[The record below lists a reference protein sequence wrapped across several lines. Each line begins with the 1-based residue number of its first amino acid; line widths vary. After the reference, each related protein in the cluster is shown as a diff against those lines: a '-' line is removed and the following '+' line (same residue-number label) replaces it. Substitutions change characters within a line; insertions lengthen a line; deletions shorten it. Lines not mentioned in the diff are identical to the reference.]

1 LHVYVKRSGAID
13 SQERHTK
20 RTKMR
25 FKDLMWGIRGT
36 NRLRSSEID
45 LRDEWAVNGP
55 VGNRLLFVRWE

>member
-1 LHVYVKRSGAID
+1 
-13 SQERHTK
+13 
-20 RTKMR
+20 MR